1 MIVYVDACALVAILA
16 DEAEAARIS
25 DALVGATKRF
35 TSPVAVL
42 EAVLALSRPDKFN
55 LPVAEVESL
64 VTEFLEVR
72 GIELL
77 DLPPT
82 KQATRLALAAAH
94 LYGRAGGG

>member
-1 MIVYVDACALVAILA
+1 MYVDACALVAILA

-55 LPVAEVESL
+55 LPVSGVESL

-72 GIELL
+72 GIELV
-77 DLPPT
+77 DLPQPNKPRVSLSLLRICT
-82 KQATRLALAAAH
+82 
-94 LYGRAGGG
+94 GRAGAD

>member
-1 MIVYVDACALVAILA
+1 MYVDACALVAILA